1 MTVFFRFYFKSFCEL
16 PINSQSYSVSVLL
29 CVNVSLLVKSTVHVV
44 RYFENIVIGQ
54 QVSKDAC
61 SLEEKL

>member
-1 MTVFFRFYFKSFCEL
+1 MNCLSTVNL
-16 PINSQSYSVSVLL
+16 TSVSVLL

-44 RYFENIVIGQ
+44 RYFENVVTGQ